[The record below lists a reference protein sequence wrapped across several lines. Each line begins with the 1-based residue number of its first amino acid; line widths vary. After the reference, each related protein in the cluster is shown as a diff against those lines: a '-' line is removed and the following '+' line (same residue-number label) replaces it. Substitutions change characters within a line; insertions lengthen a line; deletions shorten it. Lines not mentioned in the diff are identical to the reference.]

1 MAFIAGIDIG
11 AKQTKCIILDG
22 QRRICASLAVKTTP
36 DFSRLARDAL
46 ARALSEANLNEAEI
60 QYVATTG
67 FGRYNVPFRDLQITD
82 ITCVARGA
90 VFLFPKTRS
99 ILDIGAQSTR
109 AIRVFEIGKV
119 RDFRT
124 NDKCAAGAG
133 GFIERTAKYLETRIE
148 DVGELS
154 LRADHAETISS
165 VCAVLAESE
174 IINHVSNGQT
184 VENILFGIH
193 KSLASRALA
202 LLKRAGL
209 EDEITFVGGVARQKG
224 MVKALE
230 ETLGKKVNVSSAP
243 EMVGALGAA
252 LLGLQRLEKLRLEAR
267 SALGKPR
274 GEFERAPK
282 EFT

>member
-1 MAFIAGIDIG
+1 MSFVAGIDIG
-11 AKQTKCIILDG
+11 AKLTKSLVLDG
-22 QRRICASLAVKTTP
+22 QRRICASATIKTTP
-36 DFSRLARDAL
+36 DFPQLARDAL
-46 ARALSEANLNEAEI
+46 AMALREAGLKEPDI
-60 QYVATTG
+60 QYTATTG

-109 AIRVFEIGKV
+109 AIRVFETGKV

-133 GFIERTAKYLETRIE
+133 GFIERTAKYLETGIE

-184 VENILFGIH
+184 VENILFGVH

-202 LLKRAGL
+202 LLKRAGM

-230 ETLGKKVNVSSAP
+230 ETLGRKVNVSDAP

-252 LLGLQRLEKLRLEAR
+252 LLALRRLEKLRQDESTAPRRRVAEGRR
-267 SALGKPR
+267 SQP
-274 GEFERAPK
+274 
-282 EFT
+282 

>member
-1 MAFIAGIDIG
+1 MPFVAGIDIG
-11 AKQTKCIILDG
+11 AKLTKGVILDD
-22 QRRICASLAVKTTP
+22 QRRICASVTIKTRP
-36 DFSRLARDAL
+36 DFPQLARDAL
-46 ARALSEANLNEAEI
+46 AMALREAGLKEPDI
-60 QYVATTG
+60 QYIATTG

-109 AIRVFEIGKV
+109 AIRVTETGKV

-133 GFIERTAKYLETRIE
+133 GFIERTAKYLEIRIE

-154 LRADHAETISS
+154 LRADHPETISS

-174 IINHVSNGQT
+174 IINHVSNGQS
-184 VENILFGIH
+184 VENILFGVH

-230 ETLGKKVNVSSAP
+230 ETLGRKVNVSDAP

-252 LLGLQRLEKLRLEAR
+252 LLGLRRLEKIRQEDRQQPGFQLPN
-267 SALGKPR
+267 SDY
-274 GEFERAPK
+274 
-282 EFT
+282 